1 MLIAKVNIAGE
12 VLEVADY
19 RQWFRHI
26 PSDQELINNNFM
38 KVNVFLP
45 HDRRTQKLASVAPY
59 IQDGW
64 VYTIEVQ
71 EMTEEEKQAVTD
83 SEAANVRAMR
93 NKLLADC
100 DWTQLEDSPVDKLVW
115 KTYRQELRD
124 VSNQE
129 GFPWTV
135 QWPVV
140 PGTAT
145 E

>member
-1 MLIAKVNIAGE
+1 MLIAKVNIAGQ

-19 RQWFRHI
+19 RQWFKSI
-26 PSDQELINNNFM
+26 PTDQQLIDNNFM

-59 IQDGW
+59 ILDGW

-83 SEAANVRAMR
+83 SEAANIRAVRNRM
-93 NKLLADC
+93 LSET
-100 DWTQLEDSPVDKLVW
+100 DWTQIDDSPVDKLIW

-124 VSNQE
+124 ISGQE
-129 GFPWTV
+129 GFPWAV
-135 QWPVV
+135 EWPTV
-140 PGTAT
+140 PGT
-145 E
+145 EE